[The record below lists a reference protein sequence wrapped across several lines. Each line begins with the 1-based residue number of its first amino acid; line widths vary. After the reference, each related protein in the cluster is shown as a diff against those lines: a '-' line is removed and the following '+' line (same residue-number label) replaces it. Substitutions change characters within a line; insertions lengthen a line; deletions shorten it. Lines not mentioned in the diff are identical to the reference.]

1 LLPSSLHSTM
11 RLLARPQLSWNPQV
25 MTGDDEHALQ
35 MSGVIPPLFRASTQ
49 DDESVAQMVALL
61 DAQDALPA
69 ARRLHDWA
77 MATAAVRPGDQVVDL
92 GSGTGTLS
100 RELAGLVTPGAST
113 DGPMGWV
120 TGVEPNARL
129 RALAA
134 SRAESNGI
142 PNVSFIHGLAG
153 ALPFADS
160 SVDLVW
166 CERVLQHL
174 NDPQAAIDDIA
185 RVLRPGGR
193 AVLLDAD
200 QGTRLISDLEPDI
213 ASAFVRASLTAIANP
228 YSARHIPAQIRR
240 AGLVL
245 DPDVGSS
252 AFIFSSEMLLRTQ
265 VLQRAAEDGIEYG
278 NLARD
283 VAEAVLRT
291 VRAAADR
298 GDAFAAITVFGFV
311 ARKPDPRG
319 RRNAP

>member
-1 LLPSSLHSTM
+1 M

-113 DGPMGWV
+113 DGPMCWV

-134 SRAESNGI
+134 SRAASNGI

-252 AFIFSSEMLLRTQ
+252 AFIFSSEMLLRTE
-265 VLQRAAEDGIEYG
+265 VLQRAAEDAIESG